1 MVSRFALAVAFI
13 GGVGLASG
21 IAHALPN
28 TLTLDPNA
36 IGIGNGEAPFTTA
49 GGDAGIYMAMHTNAA
64 TGTGV
69 GFQAWGTIEV
79 PNFFNSTLTPLPL
92 PDVQPGTGIG
102 STWQMFM
109 TTHVVGSGTWTGAAF
124 ATDVIS
130 AVQMNLWA
138 IDVDGQKANF
148 GSQSDSLFVAL
159 TEQTDISAANF
170 ANLGIELG
178 GEQNALLVASGT
190 QIAGNQFNFEDT
202 DPGGKGNEESRW
214 QIAFTMAL
222 NMSTAPAFQDF
233 FSGSAGFDL
242 FIRTGCEEFVALPQP
257 LDHEPTDGKDPAPAN
272 TYRTPNNGNS
282 TCTNSGENRDKALW
296 DLGAAEV
303 PEPAVLAVLGLG
315 LVGLGFARRRRG

>member
-1 MVSRFALAVAFI
+1 MNKLAYA
-13 GGVGLASG
+13 VGMLCAAGIASG
-21 IAHALPN
+21 AAHALPN

-92 PDVQPGTGIG
+92 PTVLAGTGIN

-109 TTHVVGSGTWTGAAF
+109 TTHVVGSGTWTGSSF

-130 AVQMNLWA
+130 AVQMNLWVV
-138 IDVDGQKANF
+138 DVDGQKANF
-148 GSQSDSLFVAL
+148 ASQNAQLFVNT

-170 ANLGIELG
+170 ANLGIDLG
-178 GEQNALLVASGT
+178 GEENALLVATGT

-202 DPGGKGNEESRW
+202 DPGAKSNEESRW

-233 FSGSAGFDL
+233 FSGSTGFDL
-242 FIRTGCEEFVALPQP
+242 FIRTGCTEFTALPQP
-257 LDHEPTDGKDPAPAN
+257 LDHEPSDGKNPVAPPN
-272 TYRTPNNGNS
+272 TFRTPNDGNS

-296 DLGAAEV
+296 DLGANQV
-303 PEPAVLAVLGLG
+303 SEPLTLSLLGLG
-315 LVGLGFARRRRG
+315 LVGLGLARRRRA